1 MSRRPPFY
9 VKKRT
14 LLAVAGAVWL
24 AAGINVARLGIL
36 SYLELFSVAA
46 WHIFLSV
53 IVFCAFG
60 FLKKIYG

>member
-1 MSRRPPFY
+1 MSKPFHH

-24 AAGINVARLGIL
+24 VAGINVARLGIL

-53 IVFCAFG
+53 VVFCAFG